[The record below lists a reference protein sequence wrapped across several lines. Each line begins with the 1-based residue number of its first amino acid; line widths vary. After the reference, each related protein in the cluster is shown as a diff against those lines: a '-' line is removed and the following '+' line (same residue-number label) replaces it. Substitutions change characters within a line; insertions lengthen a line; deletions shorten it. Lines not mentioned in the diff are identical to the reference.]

1 MPYPLLK
8 LHEGNDSFF
17 FDKGAYAC
25 MQPYEFASDFWTTL
39 FYEQNFGGYFLG
51 KIPGIK
57 KLNLR
62 EVFTL
67 KMAWGT
73 ISKENDGTLGQ
84 PGRIK
89 APFVFPEGLGSL
101 RKPYVEMGVGIS
113 NILTCIRV
121 DAFWRVTHRYTTNA
135 EGVRVKSPNRFSINV
150 GFEFHF

>member
-1 MPYPLLK
+1 M
-8 LHEGNDSFF
+8 D
-17 FDKGAYAC
+17 
-25 MQPYEFASDFWTTL
+25 
-39 FYEQNFGGYFLG
+39 FLG